1 VTSNDERGLLAP
13 MGLSRPRRP
22 APRASE
28 RRDRVRCEVRIDIDV
43 EGEGGP
49 VACVTRNLSEMG
61 AFLVTELERPLGTEL
76 ALSLHLGEGGA
87 PIRCTGEVRWVRRNH
102 GSADQPNGF
111 GIRLVRLDPE
121 LKRRIQLL
129 LLELAPLDE

>member
-1 VTSNDERGLLAP
+1 MRSDEGGGFEP
-13 MGLSRPRRP
+13 MGLPRPRRP
-22 APRASE
+22 APQPSE

-43 EGEGGP
+43 EGDAGP

-61 AFLVTELERPLGTEL
+61 AFLVTELERPLGSLLT
-76 ALSLHLGEGGA
+76 LSLHLGAGGA
-87 PIRCTGEVRWVRRNH
+87 PIRCTGEVRWVRRAN
-102 GSADQPNGF
+102 GSDNQPNGF
-111 GIRLVRLDPE
+111 GVRLVRLDAE

>member
-1 VTSNDERGLLAP
+1 MSTDDRNALEP

-22 APRASE
+22 APRLGE

-43 EGEGGP
+43 EGEAGP
-49 VACVTRNLSEMG
+49 IACVTRNLSEMG
-61 AFLVTELERPLGTEL
+61 AFLVTELERPLGSLLT
-76 ALSLHLGEGGA
+76 LSLHLDADGA
-87 PIRCTGEVRWVRRNH
+87 PIRCTGEVRWVRRSN
-102 GSADQPNGF
+102 GSGDAPNGF
-111 GIRLVRLDPE
+111 GVRLVRLDPE